1 MSLRIFKLEE
11 YDHTHERE
19 QFRKLCSIMK
29 YLYDKSAEMHL
40 LFANINFNG
49 VPLDALLIKPD
60 AITVLE
66 FKNYSGNVIAAEN
79 GDWKLDD
86 GTIIKGGMGKNPFV
100 QTKNNKFAVI
110 TTLNTWFP
118 STHVNL
124 GHTSGIVIFNQPVT
138 VDDHLISPKSKSWFH
153 ICDMDHVSDKISDIT
168 SPAIHYTD
176 SDLGKLPKILNCDD
190 PKYIIYESSG
200 APQAS
205 AIPQNT
211 APIPTTTPKN
221 KLSDKIRTILDK
233 NGYTI
238 VHEID
243 KPGKA
248 ASYHMGAKDLGQRVE
263 EYVNTNYKG
272 KLYEHQYAAAKL
284 VSENKN
290 VCITTSTSSGKT
302 AIFHMAAL
310 EILEKNPDAR
320 VIAVYPMRALG
331 SQQVDSWQNKLKN
344 VKCGRI
350 DGTIDSSERLRIL
363 KECSVVT
370 FTPDTIHTF
379 LLGKLKDNK
388 FADALKSFL
397 SNLKLVIVD
406 EVHLYRGMLGSN
418 SAYLFRRLNSCV
430 MLAGGVLPQYI
441 TASATINDPVLH
453 SSDISGIDTFEIVGP
468 NMDTSPS
475 CPTKIFLIGLGNGLS
490 NLLTELTGNLSNDC
504 RTITFIDSRKDVTEV
519 AAEAEKALN
528 LQQIGIYPFKSGL
541 ERDDYNN
548 ILSALT
554 DNKFR
559 GVVSTS
565 SLEVGID
572 IGALNIAILK
582 GIPNSSTSFYQR
594 IGRVGRGNKNDE
606 AVVIIM
612 DNPNSIV
619 TKRLFNDPQKLLSL
633 PPEEPALYLDN
644 ENLVNIQALHFVGEG
659 LEFQSV
665 AGNNHIQAYNKIEQ
679 FFPQKFNDI
688 CRDVL
693 NNQYSTDYQQFSDL
707 GGSYPEIAFTLRQFD
722 IQYKAYENNDPDQ
735 GRGDLSMQ
743 NVLREAYPE
752 AVYIYLREPRR
763 VIRVDKIR
771 HEIILDKIRGNQSV
785 STKPRTSV
793 LVTPQKASK
802 IHGHISFGD
811 FHIMNLGL
819 SEFTQ
824 IKGYKEYVRY
834 ANGNVSEN
842 IIDYPNPNG
851 HYRLNAFTHKMFTK
865 GVIITHPLITSK
877 IQRSLLAALLY
888 ETFLSDSA
896 FERSDIEYCSGVLN
910 TDIGGIKSNTSF
922 ITIYDKIIG
931 GLNIT
936 SRLMNPKELRNG
948 FRMMVDLIDNGLEQD
963 ILGVALNQQ
972 TKDAIHVMYDDLIN
986 NNSVNLGDAKVS
998 EFVVARGSK
1007 ALYLIDK
1014 DSNLTEEVIV
1024 DDVVFDNIKKEFK
1037 YYVTY
1042 VNDSSVSVDDV
1053 EEGSIIAISGI
1064 SYKGKLRGVRVIKT
1078 NDLW

>member
-19 QFRKLCSIMK
+19 QFRNLCSILK
-29 YLYDKSAEMHL
+29 DLYDKSAEMHL

-124 GHTSGIVIFNQPVT
+124 GHTSGIVVFNQPVT

-153 ICDMDHVSDKISDIT
+153 ICDMDHISDKISDIT
-168 SPAIHYTD
+168 SPAIHYTN
-176 SDLGKLPKILNCDD
+176 SDLDKLPQILNCDD

-200 APQAS
+200 APQAGTL
-205 AIPQNT
+205 PQNT
-211 APIPTTTPKN
+211 TPISPTTPKN
-221 KLSDKIRTILDK
+221 KLSDKIRTILSN
-233 NGYTI
+233 NGYMI

-243 KPGKA
+243 KPGKV
-248 ASYHMGAKDLGQRVE
+248 ASYHVGAKDLGQRVE
-263 EYVNTNYKG
+263 DYVNRNYQG

-310 EILEKNPDAR
+310 EILEKDPNAR
-320 VIAVYPMRALG
+320 IIAVYPMRALG

-350 DGTIDSSERLRIL
+350 DGTIDPSERLRIL
-363 KECSVVT
+363 KECSVIT
-370 FTPDTIHTF
+370 FTPDTVHTF
-379 LLGKLKDNK
+379 LLGKLKDDR
-388 FADALKSFL
+388 FADALKKFL
-397 SNLKLVIVD
+397 ANLKLVIID

-418 SAYLFRRLNSCV
+418 SAYLFRRLNSCTL
-430 MLAGGVLPQYI
+430 LAGGKLPQYI
-441 TASATINDPVLH
+441 TASATINDPVQH
-453 SSDISGIDTFEIVGP
+453 SSDISGIDKFDIIGP

-475 CPTKIFLIGLGNGLS
+475 CPTKIFLIGIGKGLS
-490 NLLTELTGNLSNDC
+490 NLLTELTSGLPDNCHS
-504 RTITFIDSRKDVTEV
+504 ITFIDSRKDVVQV
-519 AAEAEKALN
+519 ALDTEKALN
-528 LQQIGIYPFKSGL
+528 MQQIGIYPFKSGL
-541 ERDDYNN
+541 EAEDYNN
-548 ILSALT
+548 ILNVLGT
-554 DNKFR
+554 NKFK

-572 IGALNIAILK
+572 IGALNVAILN

-594 IGRVGRGNKNDE
+594 IGRVGRGGTNDE

-644 ENLVNIQALHFVGEG
+644 KNLVNIQALHFVGDG

-665 AGNNHIQAYNKIEQ
+665 ANKNWDSD
-679 FFPQKFNDI
+679 FKRVAGLFPIKFSNICHDI
-688 CRDVL
+688 L
-693 NNQYSTDYQQFSDL
+693 NNQFSADYQQFMGL
-707 GGSYPEIAFTLRQFD
+707 GGNYPEIVFTLRQFD
-722 IQYKAYENNDPDQ
+722 VQYKAYERNNPDQ
-735 GRGDLSMQ
+735 GLGELNMQ

-752 AVYIYLREPRR
+752 AVYIYLRIPRR
-763 VIRVDKIR
+763 VVKVDKMK
-771 HEIILDKIRGNQSV
+771 HEIILERLRGNQSV
-785 STKPRTSV
+785 STKPRTGV
-793 LVTPQKASK
+793 LVTPQKSSQ
-802 IHGHISFGD
+802 IHGHIRFGQL
-811 FHIMNLGL
+811 HVMNLGL
-819 SEFTQ
+819 SEFTT
-824 IKGYKEYVRY
+824 IKGYKEYIRF
-834 ANGNVSEN
+834 ANGGAIEN
-842 IIDYPNPNG
+842 IKDYPGDYWKQNSFN
-851 HYRLNAFTHKMFTK
+851 HTMLTE
-865 GVIITHPLITSK
+865 GVIITHPLMTSK
-877 IQRSLLAALLY
+877 IQRSLVAHLLY
-888 ETFLSDSA
+888 EVFLSSSA
-896 FERSDIEYCSGVLN
+896 FERSDIEYCSGTLN
-910 TDIGGIKSNTSF
+910 TDIGIIKANTSF

-936 SRLMNPKELRNG
+936 SRLMDPFELKRG
-948 FRMMVDLIDNGLEQD
+948 FSMMVDLIDNGLEQD
-963 ILGVALNQQ
+963 ILGVALNQS
-972 TKDAIHVMYDDLIN
+972 TKDAIHKMFDDICGN
-986 NNSVNLGDAKVS
+986 KP
-998 EFVVARGSK
+998 
-1007 ALYLIDK
+1007 
-1014 DSNLTEEVIV
+1014 EEVGLVAISEYHIARNSEAYYLP
-1024 DDVVFDNIKKEFK
+1024 DPSDADKKEQTTIDMVYLDNK
-1037 YYVTY
+1037 NNEITY
-1042 VNDSSVSVDDV
+1042 DV
-1053 EEGSIIAISGI
+1053 ITPDGTLITNVPEAQVLPISGI
-1064 SYKGKLRGVRVIKT
+1064 SYKGRFVGVRSINTKT
-1078 NDLW
+1078 LW